1 MKMLGEIVG
10 GINKGKDMKRS
21 LLKAALA
28 QYESN
33 AITARAN
40 LELYL
45 IHPSA
50 VAEHPDIVCEVA
62 KLVQQITESEE
73 NIRTLEDMLKPIGA
87 EQ

>member
-1 MKMLGEIVG
+1 MLGEIIG
-10 GINKGKDMKRS
+10 GLSRGKDMKGS
-21 LLKAALA
+21 LLRAALA

-45 IHPSA
+45 MRPTA
-50 VAEHPDIVCEVA
+50 VAEHPDIVSEVA
-62 KLVQQITESEE
+62 KLIQEITESEE
-73 NIRTLEDMLKPIGA
+73 NIRTLEQMLSQVGT